1 VTRFRRVRT
10 ISTRLAKAIVGLVAF
25 ALILV
30 GVALVVV
37 ETTWAKE
44 AIRGLIVR
52 QANQYLTATL
62 SIGRLE
68 GSLLRGIA
76 LADVSVAREG
86 RTLIQIER
94 IAFSYSIR
102 ELVQAGVV
110 VRRVQL
116 TRPRIVGSRQ
126 PDGRWDL
133 GALVRRDTR
142 EQERTGPSRPIE
154 VQSIEVVDGRIS
166 LSDPLDFGPAHVPT
180 QFEAL
185 NAKFAFAYFPVRWK
199 LTFDHVSWIGRAP
212 ELSVQ
217 RLAGVF
223 GRGPGGWFFEH
234 FSVATARSA
243 FTLDGRIDTSRK
255 PTGLELQVRAPR
267 FAFQEW
273 SGVLRGLKN
282 IAVEGSFDTSLTG
295 PVNQLVTNLN
305 LAGTGGSVKG
315 TLTLD
320 TSVPGWHGKGAVD
333 VERVN
338 LAILAYQRRHPD
350 AQMEV

>member
-1 VTRFRRVRT
+1 MRT

-142 EQERTGPSRPIE
+142 
-154 VQSIEVVDGRIS
+154 
-166 LSDPLDFGPAHVPT
+166 
-180 QFEAL
+180 
-185 NAKFAFAYFPVRWK
+185 
-199 LTFDHVSWIGRAP
+199 
-212 ELSVQ
+212 
-217 RLAGVF
+217 
-223 GRGPGGWFFEH
+223 
-234 FSVATARSA
+234 
-243 FTLDGRIDTSRK
+243 
-255 PTGLELQVRAPR
+255 
-267 FAFQEW
+267 
-273 SGVLRGLKN
+273 
-282 IAVEGSFDTSLTG
+282 
-295 PVNQLVTNLN
+295 
-305 LAGTGGSVKG
+305 
-315 TLTLD
+315 
-320 TSVPGWHGKGAVD
+320 
-333 VERVN
+333 
-338 LAILAYQRRHPD
+338 
-350 AQMEV
+350 